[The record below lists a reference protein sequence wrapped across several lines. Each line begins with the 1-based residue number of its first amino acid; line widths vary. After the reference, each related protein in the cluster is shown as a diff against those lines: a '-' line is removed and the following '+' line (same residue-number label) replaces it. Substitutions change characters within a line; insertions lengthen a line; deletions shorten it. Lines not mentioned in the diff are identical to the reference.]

1 MFGTMKQLL
10 NDWLDKNGRGSA
22 SRLAEASGLSKG
34 YISEL
39 RSGKCGARLTAETAL
54 ALERGTGIKAT
65 VWLGIEQPYGR
76 RKTDKPRKREGAGA

>member
-1 MFGTMKQLL
+1 MFAIMKQLL
-10 NDWLDKNGRGSA
+10 NDWLDQNGRGSA

-39 RSGKCGARLTAETAL
+39 RSGKCGARLTADTAK
-54 ALERGTGIKAT
+54 ALERGTGISAA

-76 RKTDKPRKREGAGA
+76 RKGDRKRRQAERA